1 MKITYEQ
8 LYRSYPIFK
17 HLLDEPLPISTSL
30 KFKKLVDSLNPHLE
44 QIDATQN
51 ELIEKYSEELSEE
64 GVVEIPKE
72 NRKKFMKELEKYL
85 KYEIIINWDKIKLAQ
100 LGDQVS
106 ISVKGLETI
115 SYLLEDYDNVAVL
128 T

>member
-1 MKITYEQ
+1 
-8 LYRSYPIFK
+8 
-17 HLLDEPLPISTSL
+17 
-30 KFKKLVDSLNPHLE
+30 
-44 QIDATQN
+44 
-51 ELIEKYSEELSEE
+51 
-64 GVVEIPKE
+64 
-72 NRKKFMKELEKYL
+72 MKELEKYL